1 MGLAREA
8 KVGFVETVGA
18 VVGLAVAE
26 TETVVGFF
34 FAGPVVGLGTVA
46 AVVVGFAETITVG
59 AIVGPDI

>member
-1 MGLAREA
+1 MGFA
-8 KVGFVETVGA
+8 ETVGA
-18 VVGLAVAE
+18 AVELIVAE

-34 FAGPVVGLGTVA
+34 FAGPAIGLGTVA